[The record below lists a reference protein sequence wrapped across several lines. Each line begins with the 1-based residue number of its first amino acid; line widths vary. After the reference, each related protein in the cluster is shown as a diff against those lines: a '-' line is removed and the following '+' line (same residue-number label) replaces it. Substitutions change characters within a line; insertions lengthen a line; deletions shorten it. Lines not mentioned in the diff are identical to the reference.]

1 MGLAMSNTSL
11 AEDDPMAGEFV
22 LAATPEAGTE
32 VSHWEG
38 WPAGRWW
45 NSPLLF
51 WDQFSK
57 VGQPGRA
64 AGGA

>member
-1 MGLAMSNTSL
+1 MSNSKL
-11 AEDDPMAGEFV
+11 AADHPMAGDFV
-22 LAATPEAGTE
+22 LATRSSAGGE

-38 WPAGRWW
+38 WPQGRWW

-57 VGQPGRA
+57 TGDGKHTGSA
-64 AGGA
+64 